1 MSVWHRIT
9 QCTHLIM
16 RGLVWRKLKSTHGNK
31 SYGLQLIILFENGHC
46 RSIAWNV
53 GTVANQNALYS
64 VLLLCCL
71 WIGGLAHCCVGNWGY
86 LSGHNVHIVAR
97 ITSTVYITEA
107 LIQSIIAGNLISW
120 DPSRSPT

>member
-1 MSVWHRIT
+1 M
-9 QCTHLIM
+9 LI
-16 RGLVWRKLKSTHGNK
+16 GIWD
-31 SYGLQLIILFENGHC
+31 LIIGTFYWDAGLN
-46 RSIAWNV
+46 SIAWNV

-107 LIQSIIAGNLISW
+107 LIQIYHRRKFDFLGSIAFSNIVQAIGIELMLYNCS
-120 DPSRSPT
+120 